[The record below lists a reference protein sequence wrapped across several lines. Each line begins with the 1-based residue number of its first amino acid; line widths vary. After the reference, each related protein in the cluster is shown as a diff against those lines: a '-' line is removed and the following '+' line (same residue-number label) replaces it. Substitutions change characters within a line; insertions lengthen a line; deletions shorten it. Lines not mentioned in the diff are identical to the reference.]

1 MRGRVRG
8 RVPAAPQESSPQA
21 CTLLLLVLFVYDVF
35 FVFITPFLTKVAPP
49 PTPCTPRPS
58 STLYPTPL
66 CTLHPSFL
74 PNPCPFLHLA
84 PHSDAA
90 PCVRAGTA
98 SW

>member
-1 MRGRVRG
+1 M
-8 RVPAAPQESSPQA
+8 PAAPQESSPQA

-58 STLYPTPL
+58 STL
-66 CTLHPSFL
+66 HPSFL